1 MPCATKKIIFCT
13 VQKRRIMED
22 TLLMDAA
29 ERFARGEMSH
39 EEKIYFEDLRK
50 NNPSLDQTV
59 VEQLFF
65 LNQLDNYANTKNI
78 KSVLTEVEN
87 KLIQEKFLSKAVPA
101 EQAKLI
107 KLWHRHKKTIAVAAS
122 IAGLVSIFVAS
133 ITASMSNKNTNIGN
147 LVTKI
152 DKQETE
158 TKILKNKLSQIQADA
173 ATPTKPRVDEGFRAT
188 GFMIDASNNYIATNA
203 HVVNK
208 MHNNLIVENKNGTQ
222 FYAKSVYVNLD
233 EDLAIIKIIDTDF
246 KKLPLL
252 PYSIRKAGADIGE
265 QIFMMGY
272 PKPELVY
279 SEGYISA
286 RNGFQLDTTFCQ
298 ISASANEGCS
308 GSPVITKNGD
318 LVGIVASKQTN
329 ANGVVFVT
337 KSANIF
343 KAIAEV
349 KKLENNEK
357 IKITSLPS
365 LKGLDRVTQIKK
377 LENYV
382 FMIKGN

>member
-29 ERFARGEMSH
+29 ERFAKGEMSH
-39 EEKIYFEDLRK
+39 EEKVYFEDLRK

-78 KSVLTEVEN
+78 KSVLAEVEH
-87 KLIQEKFLSKAVPA
+87 KLVQEKFVSKTVPTQ
-101 EQAKLI
+101 QAKLI
-107 KLWHRHKKTIAVAAS
+107 KLWHKHKKTIAVAAS

-133 ITASMSNKNTNIGN
+133 IIASMSNKNNNIGN

-158 TKILKNKLSQIQADA
+158 TKILKNKLSQIQADV

-188 GFMIDASNNYIATNA
+188 GFMIDATNNYIATNA

-286 RNGFQLDTTFCQ
+286 KNGFQLDTTFCQ
-298 ISASANEGCS
+298 ISATANEGCS

-318 LVGIVASKQTN
+318 IVGIVASKQTN

-343 KAIAEV
+343 RAIAEV

-357 IKITSLPS
+357 IRTTSLPS